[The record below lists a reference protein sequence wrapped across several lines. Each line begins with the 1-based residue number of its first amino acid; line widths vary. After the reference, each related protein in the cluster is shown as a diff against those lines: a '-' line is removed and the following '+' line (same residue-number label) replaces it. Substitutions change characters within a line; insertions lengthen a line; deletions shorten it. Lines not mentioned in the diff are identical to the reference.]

1 MSQGFFRIIKG
12 VDLVPPPSRPV
23 LNVIVTSGSSSTR
36 RILLL
41 PAEVFVDNV
50 DEEGIDEV
58 SSCIFTSVSIQM
70 LDQDK

>member
-1 MSQGFFRIIKG
+1 
-12 VDLVPPPSRPV
+12 
-23 LNVIVTSGSSSTR
+23 
-36 RILLL
+36 LL

-58 SSCIFTSVSIQM
+58 SSCIFTSVLIQM

>member
-1 MSQGFFRIIKG
+1 MNNSKYLKQ
-12 VDLVPPPSRPV
+12 
-23 LNVIVTSGSSSTR
+23 TGSSSTK

-50 DEEGIDEV
+50 DEEGIDKV
-58 SSCIFTSVSIQM
+58 SCIFTSVLIQM